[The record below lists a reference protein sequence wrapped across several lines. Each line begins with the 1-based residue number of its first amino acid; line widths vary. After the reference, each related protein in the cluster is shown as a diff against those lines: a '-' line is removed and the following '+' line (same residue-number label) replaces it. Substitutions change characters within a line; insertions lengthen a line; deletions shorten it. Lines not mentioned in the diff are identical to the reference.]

1 LLLRLK
7 RFGNTLKNTTSRVS
21 FPATMIKEVI
31 PAVDNQTKL
40 LSSDYSLVSVIHH
53 LGNRPNSGHYTA
65 DALRP
70 VEDVEDDAAKL
81 VWFNFDD
88 ARTAHQ
94 ETRKITANP
103 MRQQTAFV
111 LLYSRV
117 HDSNSIEQ

>member
-1 LLLRLK
+1 
-7 RFGNTLKNTTSRVS
+7 
-21 FPATMIKEVI
+21 MIKEVI
-31 PAVDNQTKL
+31 PAVDNQTEL

-88 ARTAHQ
+88 ARTAHHQ